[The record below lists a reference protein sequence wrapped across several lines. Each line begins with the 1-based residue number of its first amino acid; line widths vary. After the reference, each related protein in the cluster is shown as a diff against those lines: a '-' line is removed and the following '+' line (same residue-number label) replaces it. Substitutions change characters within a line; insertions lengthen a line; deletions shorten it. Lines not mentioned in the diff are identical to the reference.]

1 MDGIH
6 KQRRVGF
13 CSISTITSHGYPASR
28 SSLRHCASQSVWTS
42 QYLCFS
48 RVSNLHTLY
57 LTLSLNCS
65 QFNSLFHTWANLI
78 IFSSFYQ
85 RIKKTLRLLLT
96 SDDGYLYIYGMDIQ
110 EGGDCH
116 LIRQFYLTNATE
128 AGITEA
134 ELARQVNENCNMSW
148 W

>member
-1 MDGIH
+1 MCI
-6 KQRRVGF
+6 
-13 CSISTITSHGYPASR
+13 
-28 SSLRHCASQSVWTS
+28 
-42 QYLCFS
+42 S

-57 LTLSLNCS
+57 VTLPPKLVNYIHA
-65 QFNSLFHTWANLI
+65 QLLYHVM
-78 IFSSFYQ
+78 FSSSYQ

-116 LIRQFYLTNATE
+116 LIRQFLLTNATE

-134 ELARQVNENCNMSW
+134 ELARQVN
-148 W
+148 